1 MKKTIFTL
9 GLILS
14 TTVVLFS
21 CKKEYDCKCTVYFEN
36 GANLQSTDVVKGEV
50 ADASDACNDLGNHYA
65 ETQTEVVK
73 SYECGLHSK

>member
-1 MKKTIFTL
+1 MRKTIYTL

-14 TTVVLFS
+14 TTLVLIS

-50 ADASDACNDLGNHYA
+50 ADASEDCDNLGNHYA
-65 ETQTEVVK
+65 GTQIEAVK